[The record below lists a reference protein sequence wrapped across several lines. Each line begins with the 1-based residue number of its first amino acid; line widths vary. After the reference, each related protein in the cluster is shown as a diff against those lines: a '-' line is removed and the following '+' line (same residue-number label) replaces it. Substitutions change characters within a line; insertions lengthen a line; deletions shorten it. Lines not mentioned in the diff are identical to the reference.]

1 MPSGAGF
8 DYAAVNKPPLDREE
22 CILQM
27 LIIFA
32 GLSGVGKTTIARELA
47 HELGALYL
55 RIDLIE
61 QALRDSGAVVGPM
74 NDSGYRIAYTLA
86 ADNLRLGGTVV
97 ADSVNPIRITRDAWR
112 DVAKNARVDCVEIE
126 IKCSDCDEHR
136 GRVES
141 RSADIPG
148 LAPLA
153 WAEVLAREYEPWDRE
168 HIEIDTSELSV
179 EESVE
184 LILSKLRRH

>member
-1 MPSGAGF
+1 
-8 DYAAVNKPPLDREE
+8 
-22 CILQM
+22 M

-32 GLSGVGKTTIARELA
+32 GLPGVGKTTIAQELA
-47 HELGALYL
+47 HKLGAVYL
-55 RIDLIE
+55 RIDSIE
-61 QALRDSGAVVGPM
+61 QALRDSGAVGGPM
-74 NDSGYRIAYTLA
+74 NDSGYRIAYSLA
-86 ADNLRLGGTVV
+86 ADNLRLGGAVV
-97 ADSVNPIRITRDAWR
+97 ADSVNPLRITRDAWR
-112 DVAKNARVDCVEIE
+112 EVAKKAHVDSVEIE

-136 GRVES
+136 RRVES

-148 LAPLA
+148 LTPLA

-168 HIEIDTSELSV
+168 HIDIDTSELSV

>member
-1 MPSGAGF
+1 MPGGAGF
-8 DYAAVNKPPLDREE
+8 DYAAVTKPQRGREE

-32 GLSGVGKTTIARELA
+32 GLPGVGKTTIAQELA
-47 HELGALYL
+47 HKLGAGYL
-55 RIDLIE
+55 RIDSIE
-61 QALRDSGAVVGPM
+61 QALRDSGTVVGPM

-97 ADSVNPIRITRDAWR
+97 ADSVNPLGITRESWR
-112 DVAKNARVDCVEIE
+112 EVAEKARVDSVEIE

-136 GRVES
+136 RRVES

-148 LAPLA
+148 LTPPA